1 MAKLGSV
8 ATAKTVAM
16 ITGPKGMNSGL
27 AALTTAD
34 QALAPTLA
42 AAQVRPQ
49 NAAPDLVDR
58 SRPVKYPDVSV
69 YCEKIANTLTEKF
82 RTFSGTAQM
91 TVEVRHSS
99 EGLAGLQDSLELYA
113 DSVMHSLDQAR
124 GDWGSG
130 MFYAGGYD
138 IAFGPVKRGGKN
150 FIQTAKVSFEIAVSR
165 S

>member
-8 ATAKTVAM
+8 ATAKTVAV
-16 ITGPKGMNSGL
+16 ITGTKGMNAGL
-27 AALTTAD
+27 AALAGAD
-34 QALAPTLA
+34 QALAPMLA
-42 AAQVRPQ
+42 SAQVRPQ

-58 SRPVKYPDVSV
+58 SRPVRYPDVSV

-91 TVEVRHSS
+91 TVEVRHSN
-99 EGLAGLQDSLELYA
+99 EGLAGLQDALELYA
-113 DSVMHSLDQAR
+113 DSVMHALDEAR

-130 MFYAGGYD
+130 MYYAGGYD
-138 IAFGPVKRGGKN
+138 VAFSAVKRGGRN
-150 FIQTAKVSFEIAVSR
+150 FIQTVKISFEIAVSR